1 MHICSQS
8 PVYTKATTN
17 LFYGYSIKIESY
29 NMWSFASTIKFW
41 RFMHVAHLYFSGIKQ
56 PNPKTIVSSFTRR
69 LKKKKSCQKY
79 WLLYILH
86 YCQHLS
92 KIQIWSLSP
101 LLKSLQCLPSTYK
114 AKSNFLGREY
124 TMGDAILSHLVSC
137 CFFLEHCQ
145 LSVLRHIWFPYAL
158 SYHLYDFAPTNFAIL
173 N

>member
-1 MHICSQS
+1 MVFCIYHKVLEVHACSTS
-8 PVYTKATTN
+8 LFFWYKTTQPKN
-17 LFYGYSIKIESY
+17 NCVLFYKEV
-29 NMWSFASTIKFW
+29 K
-41 RFMHVAHLYFSGIKQ
+41 
-56 PNPKTIVSSFTRR
+56 
-69 LKKKKSCQKY
+69 KKKKSCQKY